1 MTNKSTNLPARDVI
15 QTLRTAHQNQTQLNL
30 MADQKANILI
40 GTLVLMYTVVF
51 TRILTLA
58 EYSDQVMV
66 PLASFI
72 VLEIIPLVLTTLV
85 LIPRNV
91 KGLNDIKI
99 NEMPNP
105 LFFGFFT
112 KFSETEYC
120 QFMANTL
127 HDDNSARHLLVKDL
141 YQIGVILK
149 RKYSLLRM
157 AYVFA
162 MIGLLVPL
170 LLWITIYMEN
180 S

>member
-1 MTNKSTNLPARDVI
+1 MSPSNVTVSSLRIKAEFFLNSRNLYSFDSGSVLQLLFAFIQLVIIMSNNQTNSTDRDVI

-72 VLEIIPLVLTTLV
+72 VLEIIPMVLTILV
-85 LIPRNV
+85 LIPRNI
-91 KGLNDIKI
+91 KGKSEISID
-99 NEMPNP
+99 EMPNP

-112 KFSETEYC
+112 KFSEKEYC
-120 QFMANTL
+120 
-127 HDDNSARHLLVKDL
+127 
-141 YQIGVILK
+141 
-149 RKYSLLRM
+149 
-157 AYVFA
+157 
-162 MIGLLVPL
+162 
-170 LLWITIYMEN
+170 
-180 S
+180 